1 MQTIEIADPADAK
14 LSGVHAD
21 DKALVRDCLTVLQAL
36 HKNKGILKDW
46 HVRVLTNT
54 MNTTGYDLSATV
66 DTSQKAEWEIHFS
79 DLDVIKQLDFA
90 RVGPISV
97 RGVGGTTQI
106 KIHIISKCVP
116 VMVTEVDIVRLKKR
130 TRWFA

>member
-1 MQTIEIADPADAK
+1 MQSIEIADPADAK
-14 LSGVHAD
+14 LNGVHAD

-36 HKNKGILKDW
+36 HKNKDILKDW
-46 HVRVLTNT
+46 HVRVLTNA
-54 MNTTGYDLSATV
+54 MNTTGYELSATV
-66 DTSQKAEWEIHFS
+66 KTTEKPEWEIHFS

-97 RGVGGTTQI
+97 RGIGNTTQI